1 MSLKQ
6 ISTELLL
13 YLILYSGAAATAF
26 ITSIYLL
33 LRKGNAFADGIT
45 PPVQLRLEDKINDLS
60 KDAAYHVSTYT
71 FVGSAADRREWRN
84 PLSPMTCE
92 QEDFSTT
99 LETAKRNEI
108 YNETDIISNSTD
120 NPLGFTASAQN
131 DGFFNWNNNYYDAD
145 ERLTGIDFS
154 LPDAHGDINDHGAP
168 LGSGLLILTALGAG
182 YAIKC
187 RNKNC

>member
-60 KDAAYHVSTYT
+60 KDAAYYVSTYT

-92 QEDFSTT
+92 QEDFLTT

-108 YNETDIISNSTD
+108 YNEKDIISNSTD

-131 DGFFNWNNNYYDAD
+131 DGFFQL
-145 ERLTGIDFS
+145 EQQL
-154 LPDAHGDINDHGAP
+154 
-168 LGSGLLILTALGAG
+168 
-182 YAIKC
+182 
-187 RNKNC
+187 